1 MSQKVLV
8 TGGSGF
14 IGSHCILQL
23 LGKGYQVRTT
33 VRSLK
38 REDEVRALLK
48 EGGAVPGDRLC
59 FIAADLQY
67 DAGWSDAVAGCDYV
81 LHVASPFPAGIPQ
94 HEDEL
99 IVPAR
104 DGALR
109 VLRASRDAGVKR
121 VVLTSSFAA
130 IGYGQKQPAAPFNE
144 TNWTDLD
151 GEGVAPY
158 VKSKT
163 IAERAAWDFMAKE
176 GGQLELAVINPVAVL
191 GPVLGPD
198 YSTSVLLVQRLMAG
212 AVPGSPR
219 IYFGVVDV
227 RDVADLHL
235 RAMINPA
242 AKGERFLA
250 LAGDTMSILQIAQV
264 LKSRMGAAAR
274 KVPAREL
281 PNWLVRIAALR
292 DPAVKQM
299 LPLLG
304 KEKNASNEK
313 AKRVLGWM
321 PRSNEEAIVA
331 SAESLLRLGLLKDI
345 QKKAG

>member
-1 MSQKVLV
+1 
-8 TGGSGF
+8 
-14 IGSHCILQL
+14 
-23 LGKGYQVRTT
+23 
-33 VRSLK
+33 
-38 REDEVRALLK
+38 
-48 EGGAVPGDRLC
+48 
-59 FIAADLQY
+59 
-67 DAGWSDAVAGCDYV
+67 
-81 LHVASPFPAGIPQ
+81 
-94 HEDEL
+94 
-99 IVPAR
+99 
-104 DGALR
+104 
-109 VLRASRDAGVKR
+109 
-121 VVLTSSFAA
+121 
-130 IGYGQKQPAAPFNE
+130 
-144 TNWTDLD
+144 
-151 GEGVAPY
+151 
-158 VKSKT
+158 
-163 IAERAAWDFMAKE
+163 
-176 GGQLELAVINPVAVL
+176 
-191 GPVLGPD
+191 
-198 YSTSVLLVQRLMAG
+198 
-212 AVPGSPR
+212 
-219 IYFGVVDV
+219 
-227 RDVADLHL
+227 
-235 RAMINPA
+235 MINPA